1 MIDYTLSS
9 LSDRLDSSFLIAC
22 LLPAFF
28 AVLGNIALFTVLVGP
43 DAMAAWLYNLGSFEE
58 TIVAVIILVVIMM
71 VGLLL
76 RALSFV
82 TVGFFVGELLP
93 RSVAAWSTRGQQR
106 AQSRAQRL
114 PGDAAD
120 SSSAHPLRDQVRRL
134 VEQRYPQDE
143 TALRPT
149 RLGNMLA
156 AGAEYPWTIYAMDG
170 MLWWSHLTPVL
181 PSYVSDALEGAQARL
196 LGLLNLSLVF
206 GVLACEAVVVLGLVG
221 QQWTAALGVAVA
233 GGVLAW
239 LGYHAAVSQALEV
252 TSQIR
257 VAFNLYRQEILKQM
271 GLDIPK
277 TMAAE
282 RALWQTL
289 TQELLGLSTEAAPTG
304 DGTEKAAAAPT
315 VGRSR
320 RPRQRLSDQP
330 VDGTVRDSAFS
341 SITRNDRRAVRTRPQ
356 RERTVT
362 RIPWPVTSSAASTR
376 SAVSALRSSR
386 STREAPRSWGRR
398 PWSI

>member
-1 MIDYTLSS
+1 VIDYTLSS
-9 LSDRLDSSFLIAC
+9 LSERLEGSFLTAS

-28 AVLGNIALFTVLVGP
+28 AVLGNIVLFTMVVGP
-43 DAMAAWLYNLGSFEE
+43 DALAAWLYDLTSFQEI
-58 TIVAVIILVVIMM
+58 IVTVIILLVIMM
-71 VGLLL
+71 VGTLL

-82 TVGFFVGELLP
+82 IVGFFVGELLP

-106 AQSRAQRL
+106 AQGRAQRV
-114 PGDAAD
+114 PGDAAN
-120 SSSAHPLRDQVRRL
+120 SPSAHPLREHVRQL
-134 VEQRYPQDE
+134 VVQRYPQDV

-149 RLGNMLA
+149 RLGNTLA

-181 PSYVSDALEGAQARL
+181 PSYVSNPIEGAQARL

-206 GVLACEAVVVLGLVG
+206 GVIACEAVVVLGLVG

-252 TSQIR
+252 THQIR

-277 TMAAE
+277 TVAEE
-282 RALWQTL
+282 RALWHTL
-289 TQELLGLSTEAAPTG
+289 TQELLGLSTEPVPAG
-304 DGTEKAAAAPT
+304 DETETTAEST
-315 VGRSR
+315 NSRRRSR
-320 RPRQRLSDQP
+320 RS
-330 VDGTVRDSAFS
+330 TA
-341 SITRNDRRAVRTRPQ
+341 TAKRPA
-356 RERTVT
+356 R
-362 RIPWPVTSSAASTR
+362 
-376 SAVSALRSSR
+376 
-386 STREAPRSWGRR
+386 
-398 PWSI
+398 

>member
-9 LSDRLDSSFLIAC
+9 LSERLDGSFLTAS

-43 DAMAAWLYNLGSFEE
+43 DALAAWLYNLSSFEE
-58 TIVAVIILVVIMM
+58 TIVTVIILVVIMM
-71 VGLLL
+71 VGVLL

-82 TVGFFVGELLP
+82 TVGFFVGELVP

-106 AQSRAQRL
+106 ARSRAQSL
-114 PGDAAD
+114 LGDDAN
-120 SSSAHPLRDQVRRL
+120 SSSAHPLREQVRRL
-134 VEQRYPQDE
+134 VAQRYPQDE

-149 RLGNMLA
+149 RLGNTLA

-170 MLWWSHLTPVL
+170 LLWWSHLTPVL
-181 PSYVSDALEGAQARL
+181 PSYVSDPMEGAQARL

-206 GVLACEAVVVLGLVG
+206 GVIACEAVVVLGLVG

-271 GLDIPK
+271 GLAIPK
-277 TMAAE
+277 TMAEE
-282 RALWQTL
+282 RALWHTL
-289 TQELLGLSTEAAPTG
+289 TQELLGLPPAAAPTG
-304 DGTEKAAAAPT
+304 DGTETAAAPA
-315 VGRSR
+315 
-320 RPRQRLSDQP
+320 D
-330 VDGTVRDSAFS
+330 
-341 SITRNDRRAVRTRPQ
+341 
-356 RERTVT
+356 
-362 RIPWPVTSSAASTR
+362 
-376 SAVSALRSSR
+376 
-386 STREAPRSWGRR
+386 GRR
-398 PWSI
+398 RNRHSTPTAKRPAR

>member
-1 MIDYTLSS
+1 M
-9 LSDRLDSSFLIAC
+9 
-22 LLPAFF
+22 
-28 AVLGNIALFTVLVGP
+28 
-43 DAMAAWLYNLGSFEE
+43 
-58 TIVAVIILVVIMM
+58 VIILMVIMM
-71 VGLLL
+71 VGILL

-82 TVGFFVGELLP
+82 TVGFFVGELVP

-114 PGDAAD
+114 PGDDAD
-120 SSSAHPLRDQVRRL
+120 SSSAHPLREQVRRL
-134 VEQRYPQDE
+134 VVQRYPQDE

-149 RLGNMLA
+149 RLGNTLA

-181 PSYVSDALEGAQARL
+181 PSYVSDPMEGAQARL

-206 GVLACEAVVVLGLVG
+206 GVIACEAVVVLGLVG

-271 GLDIPK
+271 GLAIPK
-277 TMAAE
+277 TVAEE
-282 RALWQTL
+282 RALWHTL
-289 TQELLGLSTEAAPTG
+289 TQELLGLPTAAAPTG
-304 DGTEKAAAAPT
+304 DGTETAAAAT
-315 VGRSR
+315 DGRRRSR
-320 RPRQRLSDQP
+320 RPRA
-330 VDGTVRDSAFS
+330 TAE
-341 SITRNDRRAVRTRPQ
+341 RPA
-356 RERTVT
+356 R
-362 RIPWPVTSSAASTR
+362 
-376 SAVSALRSSR
+376 
-386 STREAPRSWGRR
+386 
-398 PWSI
+398 